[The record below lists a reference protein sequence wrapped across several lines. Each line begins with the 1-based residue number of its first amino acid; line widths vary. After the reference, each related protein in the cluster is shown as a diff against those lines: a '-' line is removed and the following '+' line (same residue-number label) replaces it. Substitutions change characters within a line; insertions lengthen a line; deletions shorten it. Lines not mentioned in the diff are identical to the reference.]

1 MRILSIL
8 FLSSFFAIS
17 VFADTTDQKWMN
29 KVEITKE
36 GTHCIDD
43 KNCFNRY
50 HPAIPAAVKAN
61 PGDIIIIHSR
71 DALDSQFR
79 LDSIADDLSTV
90 DLGLVHPMMGPVHI
104 NGAKRGDALEVEIV
118 DIIPDEYGY
127 TVIAPG
133 FGFLRDLFPDPY
145 IVNWKLTRVGAVS
158 DGMPGITVPFE
169 AFPGSIG
176 VLPGLPEVQAWKA
189 READLAAAGG
199 VVL

>member
-1 MRILSIL
+1 LKSIL
-8 FLSSFFAIS
+8 LIGIKDMKILLTLFISSFFALS

-29 KVEITKE
+29 KVEVTKK
-36 GTHCIDD
+36 GDHCADD
-43 KNCFNRY
+43 INCFNRY
-50 HPAIPAAVKAN
+50 HPAIPPVAKAN

-79 LDSIADDLSTV
+79 LDSINDDLSTV

-104 NGAKRGDALEVEIV
+104 NGAKRGDALEVELI

-145 IVNWKLTRVGAVS
+145 IVNWKLTRIGAVS
-158 DGMPGITVPFE
+158 DGMPGIQFLLKL
-169 AFPGSIG
+169 FQ
-176 VLPGLPEVQAWKA
+176 VL
-189 READLAAAGG
+189 
-199 VVL
+199 

>member
-1 MRILSIL
+1 MKILSIML
-8 FLSSFFAIS
+8 ISSFIAFSA
-17 VFADTTDQKWMN
+17 FADTTDQKWMN

-36 GTHCIDD
+36 GAHCIDD

-90 DLGLVHPMMGPVHI
+90 DLGLVHPMTGPVYI
-104 NGAKRGDALEVEIV
+104 KGAKRGDALEVELI
-118 DIIPDEYGY
+118 DIAPDEYGY

-133 FGFLRDLFPDPY
+133 FGFLRDVFPDPY
-145 IVNWKLTRVGAVS
+145 IVNWRSRVTGQKTRDMQWNLENKSLLNTTFTDEIEKRSKTKFKKRIINLYV
-158 DGMPGITVPFE
+158 
-169 AFPGSIG
+169 
-176 VLPGLPEVQAWKA
+176 
-189 READLAAAGG
+189 
-199 VVL
+199 